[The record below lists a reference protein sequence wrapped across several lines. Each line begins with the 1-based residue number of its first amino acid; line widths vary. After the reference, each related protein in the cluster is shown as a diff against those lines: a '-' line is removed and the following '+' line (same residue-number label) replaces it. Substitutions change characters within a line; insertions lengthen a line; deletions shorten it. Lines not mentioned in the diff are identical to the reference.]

1 MQQKCSEL
9 QHVAEPTAGDEPSER
24 RSGHRL
30 IRARFSVYRSTGGG
44 GGVKPRRDKQT
55 SIRRESKA
63 LDRRLH
69 LWRLQQTNQPAQA
82 HASAGY
88 AVESLRTH
96 QPFSFHFSVRDVK
109 QPIHITAYFALSA
122 SAGIYHLQSVD
133 RAIAHTRLSALGP
146 RRRFPPLPLCHSPYP
161 Q

>member
-1 MQQKCSEL
+1 
-9 QHVAEPTAGDEPSER
+9 
-24 RSGHRL
+24 
-30 IRARFSVYRSTGGG
+30 
-44 GGVKPRRDKQT
+44 VKPRRDKQT